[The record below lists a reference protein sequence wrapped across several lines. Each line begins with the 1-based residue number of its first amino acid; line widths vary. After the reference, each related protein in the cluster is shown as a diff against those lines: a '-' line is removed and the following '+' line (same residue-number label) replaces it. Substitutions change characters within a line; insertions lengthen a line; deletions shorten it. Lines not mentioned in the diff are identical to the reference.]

1 MPFLLV
7 LALFVTRCDS
17 LSFVAT
23 RCAIRCHSLSLI
35 FICCHSLSFLV
46 THCHSL
52 SLDVPLVCLYINDR
66 KTNRKITNAV
76 LIAVVITVFL
86 TAITSILNHNNPT
99 DKFLPWGKPKNINVH
114 TLFTHSNLWILNIIV
129 SMPFWCFWIFR
140 SKNNSMVSR
149 GMKNYLLLYA
159 KGIGKHKYSEVV
171 DFLLLRRK
179 WVCKIAWHS
188 YHACMPGLRDHVSKA
203 CQLLIF
209 THQRTNKRANVPKA
223 YQLFNLASHRV
234 KEVPIF
240 QLRLPKSGPIFQLF
254 FKRIFLY
261 LNFSIMLNIC

>member
-99 DKFLPWGKPKNINVH
+99 DIKKPITVFLFLPWGKPKNINVH

-140 SKNNSMVSR
+140 SKNHSMVSR
-149 GMKNYLLLYA
+149 GLEKWPPIIRERYR
-159 KGIGKHKYSEVV
+159 KTQVFGSCG
-171 DFLLLRRK
+171 FLI
-179 WVCKIAWHS
+179 VE
-188 YHACMPGLRDHVSKA
+188 
-203 CQLLIF
+203 
-209 THQRTNKRANVPKA
+209 T
-223 YQLFNLASHRV
+223 
-234 KEVPIF
+234 
-240 QLRLPKSGPIFQLF
+240 
-254 FKRIFLY
+254 
-261 LNFSIMLNIC
+261 

>member
-46 THCHSL
+46 THFHSL
-52 SLDVPLVCLYINDR
+52 SLDVPLVYLYINDR

-114 TLFTHSNLWILNIIV
+114 TLFTHSNL
-129 SMPFWCFWIFR
+129 
-140 SKNNSMVSR
+140 
-149 GMKNYLLLYA
+149 
-159 KGIGKHKYSEVV
+159 
-171 DFLLLRRK
+171 
-179 WVCKIAWHS
+179 
-188 YHACMPGLRDHVSKA
+188 
-203 CQLLIF
+203 
-209 THQRTNKRANVPKA
+209 
-223 YQLFNLASHRV
+223 
-234 KEVPIF
+234 
-240 QLRLPKSGPIFQLF
+240 
-254 FKRIFLY
+254 
-261 LNFSIMLNIC
+261 

>member
-1 MPFLLV
+1 MCRFYSFQHFLSLAITHCHLLPLVVPFD
-7 LALFVTRCDS
+7 VTRCH
-17 LSFVAT
+17 SF
-23 RCAIRCHSLSLI
+23 
-35 FICCHSLSFLV
+35 SFAV

-52 SLDVPLVCLYINDR
+52 SLDVPLVCLYTNDR
-66 KTNRKITNAV
+66 KINRKITNAV